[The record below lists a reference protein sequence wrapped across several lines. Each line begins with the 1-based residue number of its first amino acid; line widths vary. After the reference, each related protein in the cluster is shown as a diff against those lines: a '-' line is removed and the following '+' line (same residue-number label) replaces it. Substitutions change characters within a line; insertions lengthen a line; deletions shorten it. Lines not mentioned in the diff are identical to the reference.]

1 MNQDME
7 YITKYGFEFSKE
19 EIDKEIIRLT
29 NQLWKLIPMREN
41 KEDWDKQ
48 LETVIIDIAGKDEIF
63 LHNSQFLQLLSKLEG
78 LKITDVDFAIYRKTV
93 FECINLLNGTSS
105 TSHD

>member
-1 MNQDME
+1 ME

-41 KEDWDKQ
+41 NEDWDKQ
-48 LETVIIDIAGKDEIF
+48 LDTVIIDIAGKDEIF

-78 LKITDVDFAIYRKTV
+78 LKIINVDFAIYRKTV
-93 FECINLLNGTSS
+93 FECINLLNDTSP

>member
-1 MNQDME
+1 ME

-41 KEDWDKQ
+41 KEDWDK
-48 LETVIIDIAGKDEIF
+48 
-63 LHNSQFLQLLSKLEG
+63 
-78 LKITDVDFAIYRKTV
+78 
-93 FECINLLNGTSS
+93 
-105 TSHD
+105 